1 MKLKKLSSF
10 FITMAIMGG
19 MSGLPAYGAEKTQDD
34 VKLTVSADKDSY
46 GADEKIVVDISLENN
61 SDSDIT
67 DVTLESLVPG
77 SYRLADDSSSVK
89 RATYIM
95 AGDSISFQS
104 VFLPDKSEKTS
115 AAATAEVTAVTEKT
129 APAEAAAAAVTT
141 AESGSDDDSGRKSGN
156 SAVPFIIAGVLLAGA
171 AGAFIVLR
179 KKKGGKALM
188 ILLCISAAGS
198 FANAGNARAEE
209 ADSHSFSV
217 SRKVTVDGS
226 ELELTANVRF
236 TMDISDMQTAV
247 EEYYQ
252 ENSEEIVAVEKAEE
266 TEKVF
271 TEKEALAFLNERGF
285 TEYPLVYDYNMDGT
299 YVDEVE
305 ASADSDE
312 KHPMY
317 QTYYAAADGS
327 IWMIYIVGRT
337 IVANPASYN
346 LESDL
351 DAQVM
356 ISETETLTSY
366 TEMGNKFYET
376 VPKESAVIL
385 KIVDKITSQR
395 LGELTYEEVI
405 NEKQTD

>member
-1 MKLKKLSSF
+1 
-10 FITMAIMGG
+10 MAIMGG
-19 MSGLPAYGAEKTQDD
+19 LSGLSAYGAEKTQDG
-34 VKLTVSADKDSY
+34 VKLSVSADKESY
-46 GADEKIVVDISLENN
+46 SSDDRIVVDISLENS

-67 DVTLESLVPG
+67 DVSLESLVPEN
-77 SYRLADDSSSVK
+77 YCLAEDSSSVK
-89 RATYIM
+89 RATYIK
-95 AGDSISFQS
+95 AGGSISFQS
-104 VFLPDKSEKTS
+104 VFLPDKSEKVTT
-115 AAATAEVTAVTEKT
+115 TAEADVAAVTEKT
-129 APAEAAAAAVTT
+129 APAETTAVSVTT
-141 AESGSDDDSGRKSGN
+141 TDSGKDNEGGKKSRN
-156 SAVPFIIAGVLLAGA
+156 TAVPFIIAGVLLVGA

-188 ILLCISAAGS
+188 ILLCVTVAGS
-198 FANAGNARAEE
+198 FVKTGNAWAEE
-209 ADSHSFSV
+209 TDTHSFSV
-217 SRKVTVDGS
+217 SQKISVDGR
-226 ELELTANVRF
+226 EYELTASVRF
-236 TMDISDMQTAV
+236 TMDIPDMQAAV

-271 TEKEALAFLNERGF
+271 TEKEALALLTERGF
-285 TEYPLVYDYNMDGT
+285 TDYPLIYDYDMDGT
-299 YVDEVE
+299 YVDEME
-305 ASADSDE
+305 ASAVSDE

-317 QTYYAAADGS
+317 QTYYVAADGS
-327 IWMIYIVGRT
+327 IWTIHIVGRT
-337 IVANPASYN
+337 IAANPASYN

-395 LGELTYEEVI
+395 LDELTYEEVI